1 MVLGSLLGLEAAII
15 TIALLFFGMSPKP
28 LFFAIFLG
36 NVAIYFGIFWSVY
49 EIVEN
54 LLIAELIIVFMDAG
68 FIKLL
73 AGLDFFQLDS
83 FRGIGWKVAVP
94 VSIIGNALSYYI
106 GTIIYP

>member
-1 MVLGSLLGLEAAII
+1 
-15 TIALLFFGMSPKP
+15 MSPKP

-83 FRGIGWKVAVP
+83 FRGMGWKVAVP
-94 VSIIGNALSYYI
+94 VSIIGNALSYYV